1 MADLLFFLDF
11 DDTLHPTWKFRVR
24 EDGREVAAPYDGPPL
39 VHAPLLDALLAPY
52 AERIEIVISSWWAYT
67 RQLDT
72 IRDMLPPRLAA
83 QVVDSI
89 WLDELKKY
97 GAPDYRSHFA
107 TRYACIDLW
116 LRRRRPNYA
125 GPWLAL
131 DDDAN
136 SWPQDQRHHLVHAWG
151 TLGQP
156 RVQAELVAA
165 LQRELPTVLRRDK

>member
-11 DDTLHPTWKFRVR
+11 DDTLHPTWEFHTRG
-24 EDGREVAAPYDGPPL
+24 DGREVATPYVGPPL

-52 AERIEIVISSWWAYT
+52 AERIEIVISSWWAFS
-67 RQLDT
+67 RSLDT
-72 IRDMLPPRLAA
+72 VRAMLPTGLAA
-83 QVVDSI
+83 RVVDSI
-89 WLDELKKY
+89 WLEELKGG
-97 GAPDYRSHFA
+97 GAPDYRSQFA

-116 LRRRRPNYA
+116 LRRRRPDYM
-125 GPWLAL
+125 GSWLAL

-165 LQRELPTVLRRDK
+165 LQRALPTTPRRDK